1 MSMNLLAV
9 GYIAVALLLAWVGRR
24 TRIGPIIIFL
34 TSIVLTPILPLVYL
48 VIASFE
54 RRA

>member
-1 MSMNLLAV
+1 MNFLAV
-9 GYIAVALLLAWVGRR
+9 GYVAVAILLAWVGRR

-34 TSIVLTPILPLVYL
+34 VSIVLTPILPLVYL
-48 VIASFE
+48 VVISFE

>member
-9 GYIAVALLLAWVGRR
+9 GYVAVAILLAWVGRR

-34 TSIVLTPILPLVYL
+34 VSIVLTPILPLVYL
-48 VIASFE
+48 VIISFE
-54 RRA
+54 RRV